1 MTVLKVEV
9 NNLSKGFTSPTATI
23 PVIQDISLHV
33 AQGEFVSLLGPS
45 GCGKSTLF
53 NIICGLVKADQG
65 LVLINGKQQP
75 TPWQHLSYMPQKDL
89 LLPWRQVLDNVI
101 LPLDLAGVDRKTAK
115 REAMELMDFFGLKG
129 FENHYPAQLS
139 GGMRQRAALMRTI
152 LSKKDLVLLD
162 EPFGALDAI
171 TRFKMQTWLL
181 NLCSRFNRTILFI
194 THDVEEAIYLS
205 DRIYV
210 LSERP
215 GRVQLE
221 LQVPLARPRQ
231 SHMVTEQEFVATKKA
246 ILDSLAY

>member
-1 MTVLKVEV
+1 MTEFKVEINKV
-9 NNLSKGFTSPTATI
+9 SKSFSSPAATI

-33 AQGEFVSLLGPS
+33 TQGEFVSLLGPS

-231 SHMVTEQEFVATKKA
+231 PHMVTEPEFVAAKKA